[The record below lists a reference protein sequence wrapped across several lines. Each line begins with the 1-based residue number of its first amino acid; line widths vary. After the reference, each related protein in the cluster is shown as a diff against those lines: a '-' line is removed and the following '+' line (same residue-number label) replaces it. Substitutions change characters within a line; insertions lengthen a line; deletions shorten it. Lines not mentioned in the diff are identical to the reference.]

1 MAAFFIGSLIG
12 HLLLFV
18 RLNKASTNTSN
29 PIARRTMNE
38 KRRIAN
44 SARLVKNYTVVVVR
58 SRSLVAPLSQ

>member
-58 SRSLVAPLSQ
+58 SRSLVAPLSP